1 MIHPSQVYDEEKN
14 KTSWVACGAYTDD
27 SLREGTFLHEAREAS
42 SDNENHSL
50 RLGSLRDTKALR
62 DKIRDTRTTQND
74 GGSDDVDVSE
84 VCGSDTEEPGGREGS
99 SGKEESA
106 KEDGDSEDA
115 SAEAGAEATSEDGDG
130 SSDELDPDEQLLAAL
145 APGSELRE
153 ELLGELKIGDVR
165 RWVQSRVYF
174 VGHIC
179 CASEPAWWTIDDT
192 VGEERCQF
200 AGS

>member
-1 MIHPSQVYDEEKN
+1 M
-14 KTSWVACGAYTDD
+14 
-27 SLREGTFLHEAREAS
+27 
-42 SDNENHSL
+42 
-50 RLGSLRDTKALR
+50 GSLRDTKALR
-62 DKIRDTRTTQND
+62 DKIRDTRTTQNA
-74 GGSDDVDVSE
+74 GGGDDVDVSE
-84 VCGSDTEEPGGREGS
+84 VVCVGDTEEPGGREGS
-99 SGKEESA
+99 SGKEKSGN
-106 KEDGDSEDA
+106 KEGSGKEDA
-115 SAEAGAEATSEDGDG
+115 SAEAGAQEVSEDGDG
-130 SSDELDPDEQLLAAL
+130 SSDELDPHEQLLAAL